1 MGVSEESI
9 RRIIEEE
16 VKSVLD
22 RRSVTASPSVGE
34 KQLLAIFDADEFNL
48 APPLEQLKACIKGGY
63 DTTAILSDLA
73 VRLLDVEAI
82 QSVCGKDKVITC
94 GDITNL
100 SPFTEGRPLIAI
112 PVLSHSMAA
121 KLALGIADTP
131 CTYLIYQ
138 ALRRGDSVIA
148 ASDSVRGFLETDNT
162 SRMLNLERNYVKTL
176 LHLGI
181 QFTPIEQLAET
192 LLSVDSLNY
201 NPVDGKGEKTVIS
214 TTVIENLAPAVREIV
229 YTNPVV
235 ITPLA
240 RDLAAE
246 RGIRL
251 VEKSE

>member
-1 MGVSEESI
+1 MGVSEEPI

-16 VKSVLD
+16 VKAVVEQ
-22 RRSVTASPSVGE
+22 RSTSASPSVSD
-34 KQLLAIFDADEFNL
+34 KQLLAIFDATEVNL
-48 APPLEQLKACIKGGY
+48 APLLEQLEACIKGGY
-63 DTTAILSDLA
+63 DTTAILSDFA

-82 QSVCGKDKVITC
+82 QSVCGQDKVLTC

-100 SPFTEGRPLIAI
+100 TPFTEGRPLVAI
-112 PVLSHSMAA
+112 PILSHSMAA

-138 ALRRGDSVIA
+138 ALRRGDRVIA
-148 ASDSVRGFLETDNT
+148 VSDYVRGFLETEKT
-162 SRMLNLERNYVKTL
+162 SEIAKLERNYVKAL
-176 LHLGI
+176 SHLGI

-192 LLSVDSLNY
+192 LLSGVSLSRS
-201 NPVDGKGEKTVIS
+201 PVGGKGAKTVIS
-214 TTVIENLAPAVREIV
+214 TSVIENLAPAVREFV